1 MSVESKLVLFFL
13 LIVHT
18 LPSSGTSAIVESWT
32 TVRGAGVGV
41 LDAGWGV
48 CWDGSGKYVRL
59 QAAPNQL
66 LCVLW

>member
-18 LPSSGTSAIVESWT
+18 LPSDGTSALVESWT
-32 TVRGAGVGV
+32 TVREAGVGV

-48 CWDGSGKYVRL
+48 CWDGSGK
-59 QAAPNQL
+59 
-66 LCVLW
+66 